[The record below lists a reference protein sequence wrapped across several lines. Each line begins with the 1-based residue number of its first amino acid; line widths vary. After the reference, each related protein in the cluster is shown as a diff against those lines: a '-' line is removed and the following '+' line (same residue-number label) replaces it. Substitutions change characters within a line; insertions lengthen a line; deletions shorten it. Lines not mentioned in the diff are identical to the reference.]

1 MQNDSYNFG
10 EIKVPTSWDEVTL
23 LQFEKIN
30 EYYQDKEKTFNVVD
44 VIDIFIDKDKDY
56 IMSLPAEFLEI
67 ILDKLKFLSTE
78 IEAKEPTNKIEIDGE
93 TYQINF
99 MEKLKAGEYI
109 AVEMA
114 TKDNNF
120 NYASVLAILCRKEN
134 EIFDSTFENEVLPNR
149 VALFEKQPI
158 TKIIPLISFFM
169 NCYILSVLPSQL
181 SIQVKE
187 GINQERKNIE
197 SLYESGQVSRRSM
210 KSAMKTLKKLE
221 KTINGI

>member
-1 MQNDSYNFG
+1 MRNDSYNFG

-23 LQFEKIN
+23 SQFQKIN

-78 IEAKEPTNKIEIDGE
+78 IETKEPTNKIEIDGE

-181 SIQVKE
+181 SIQLKE

>member
-1 MQNDSYNFG
+1 MRKDSYNYG

-23 LQFEKIN
+23 SQFQKIN

-78 IEAKEPTNKIEIDGE
+78 IEAKEPTNKIEINNE

-181 SIQVKE
+181 SIQLKE

>member
-23 LQFEKIN
+23 SQFQKIN

-78 IEAKEPTNKIEIDGE
+78 IEAKEPTNKIEINNE
-93 TYQINF
+93 IYQINF

-181 SIQVKE
+181 SIQLKE

>member
-1 MQNDSYNFG
+1 MQNDSYNYG

-23 LQFEKIN
+23 SQFQKIN

-78 IEAKEPTNKIEIDGE
+78 IETKEPTNKIEIDGE

-181 SIQVKE
+181 SIQLKE

-221 KTINGI
+221 KIINGI

>member
-78 IEAKEPTNKIEIDGE
+78 IEAKEPTNKIEINNE